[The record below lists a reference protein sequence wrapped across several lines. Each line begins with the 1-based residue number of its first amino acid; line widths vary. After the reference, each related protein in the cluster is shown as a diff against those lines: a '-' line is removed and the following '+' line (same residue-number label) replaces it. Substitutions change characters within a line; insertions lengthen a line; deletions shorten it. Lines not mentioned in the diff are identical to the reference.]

1 MSFLDIAKMAM
12 HNLWTRRLRTFLNIL
27 GVVLASV
34 VLAMMLAGTKG
45 VSEGF
50 DRMINDSEEVRRFAI
65 YRSWQRS
72 EEVPEEAVEI
82 EGDVSPERRARLMKR
97 RRSNWLRDNASRVPL
112 DAEHIALLNA
122 LPHLEELRPIVQ
134 LNCKIE
140 VGDAKVDGAGRAAGR
155 DRQSRQRLIAGQYL
169 QPDDVEGVLLGEFAA
184 YRLGYVSDTQVEEL
198 VGKQLTLQ
206 IRVGEPRIS
215 QLKRLMESDLAS
227 LTKSGA
233 SLSAMRRLVQA
244 VDMTSLNDR
253 DKELLRSVFSEETK
267 STSSTEFVAEE
278 FTIRGIVRDAEDG
291 EGMSLFDFVGNG
303 GGSDVYLAADKA
315 AELEM
320 QKENFNSFQGAIG
333 VVDRV
338 QHLAEL
344 TEQIEN
350 SGFRVQSSLRLITRI
365 DEEIGRAR
373 LAIGA
378 LSLLILLISAIG
390 ISNTMVVSVLERT
403 RELGILKAVGAE
415 DRHVLQLMLLEGAF
429 TGVIGAG
436 VAILLSVGLAQGI
449 AIWVRHYIT
458 DRIGESFDASVFA
471 FGWSDLLMVMG
482 LAVVVCTLASA
493 FPAWRAAK
501 LDPVVAMRGN

>member
-1 MSFLDIAKMAM
+1 MSLFDIAMMAM
-12 HNLWTRRLRTFLNIL
+12 HNLWTRRLRTVLNIL

-65 YRSWQRS
+65 YRSWQRN
-72 EEVPEEAVEI
+72 EEVPEEAIRI
-82 EGDVSPERRARLMKR
+82 EGDVSPERRARLRKR
-97 RRSNWLRDNASRVPL
+97 RRNNWLRDNASRVPL
-112 DAEHIALLNA
+112 DAEQLAFLKA
-122 LPHLEELRPIVQ
+122 LPHLQEVRPIVR
-134 LNCKIE
+134 LNCKIG
-140 VGDAKVDGAGRAAGR
+140 VGDAQIDGGGRVAGL
-155 DRQSRQRLIAGQYL
+155 DRQSRKRLIAGEYL
-169 QPDDVEGVLLGEFAA
+169 QADDAEGVLLGEFAA
-184 YRLGYVSDTQVEEL
+184 YRLGYISDAQVEEL
-198 VGKQLTLQ
+198 VGRPLSLKV
-206 IRVGEPRIS
+206 RVGEPRIT

-233 SLSAMRRLVQA
+233 SLNAMRRLVQA
-244 VDMTSLNDR
+244 VDMTSLSDR
-253 DKELLRSVFSEETK
+253 DKELLRSVFSEKTT
-267 STSSTEFVAEE
+267 STSSAEFIDRE
-278 FTIRGIVRDAEDG
+278 FTIRGVVRDSEEG
-291 EGMSLFDFVGNG
+291 EGMSLFDFVGSG
-303 GGSDVYLAADKA
+303 SGSDIYLAASEA
-315 AELEM
+315 AELET
-320 QKENFNSFQGAIG
+320 QKENFNSFQGVIG

-338 QHLAEL
+338 QNLGEL
-344 TEQIEN
+344 TEQIEAA
-350 SGFRVQSSLRLITRI
+350 GFRVQSSLRLLTRI

-403 RELGILKAVGAE
+403 RELGILKAVGAQ
-415 DRHVLQLMLLEGAF
+415 DRHVLLLMLLEGAL

-436 VAILLSVGLAQGI
+436 VAILLSLGLAQGI

-458 DRIGESFDASVFA
+458 NRIGESFDASVFA
-471 FGWSDLLMVMG
+471 FGWFDLLMVMT
-482 LAVVVCTLASA
+482 LAVVVCTLASV